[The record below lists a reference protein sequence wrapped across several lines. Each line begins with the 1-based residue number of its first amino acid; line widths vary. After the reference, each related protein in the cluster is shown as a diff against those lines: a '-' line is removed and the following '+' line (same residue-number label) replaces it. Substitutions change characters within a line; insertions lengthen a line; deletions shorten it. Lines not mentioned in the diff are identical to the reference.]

1 MQKKN
6 IILIEPSDI
15 IRQGIGTILKSK
27 SFQYELTIANDSG
40 EINQLFKIKQP
51 DLLII
56 NPNVFIQS
64 QGDGL
69 KIIRQ
74 EAINSGFK
82 ILALVY
88 YFLDQKIAECFDEVI
103 YINDS
108 KDKLFG
114 KLDKLLVNE
123 SGEINGDGN
132 QPLSHREIDVIKWV
146 ALGYSNREIAEKLH
160 ISSHTVVSHR
170 KNITTKLGIKS
181 TSGLTIYAI
190 INKLINSND
199 FEKTI

>member
-1 MQKKN
+1 MTKKN
-6 IILIEPSDI
+6 IILVEPSDI
-15 IRQGIGTILKSK
+15 IRQGICTILKSK
-27 SFQYELTIANDSG
+27 SFQYELTFVSDSNQ
-40 EINQLFKIKQP
+40 INQVFKAKQP

-64 QGDGL
+64 HGDGL

-88 YFLDQKIAECFDEVI
+88 YFLDQKVAESFDDVI

-108 KDKLFG
+108 KDKLFA
-114 KLDKLLVNE
+114 KLDKLLINE

-146 ALGYSNREIAEKLH
+146 ALGYSNREIADKLH

-190 INKLINSND
+190 INKLISSND